1 MTPKQIDAF
10 CTKLPGVTR
19 TVQWKG
25 VVVFKLVGTM
35 FAALAPDEK
44 GRPDMLCFKAPPE
57 HFDTLSRSKGFKP
70 VRVHRKWVALED
82 PKILTPAETKAYIR
96 QAYAVIAAGL
106 SKRKRAELAL

>member
-25 VVVFKLVGTM
+25 VIVFKLGGTM

-44 GRPDMLCFKAPPE
+44 GRPDQLCFKAPPE
-57 HFDTLSRSKGFKP
+57 HFDTLSRSKGFRP
-70 VRVHRKWVALED
+70 VRVHVKWVALED
-82 PKILTPAETKAYIR
+82 PTVLTLAETKAYIR
-96 QAYAVIAAGL
+96 RAHAVIAAGL
-106 SKRKRAELAL
+106 PEKTRAELGL